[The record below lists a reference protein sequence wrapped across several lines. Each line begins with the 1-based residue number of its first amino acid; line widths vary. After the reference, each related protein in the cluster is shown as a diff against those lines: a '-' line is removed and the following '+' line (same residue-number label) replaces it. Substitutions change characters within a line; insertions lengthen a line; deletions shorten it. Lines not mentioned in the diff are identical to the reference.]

1 VKGLASYFLR
11 RSALTASHQA
21 GLNLREVA
29 EISGHLSLAAL
40 ECYLDQDVAR
50 EEAKAARV
58 LLVGRSP
65 QLGFLRGLTAAWRM
79 RP

>member
-1 VKGLASYFLR
+1 
-11 RSALTASHQA
+11 
-21 GLNLREVA
+21 VA
-29 EISGHLSLAAL
+29 DISGHLSLAAL